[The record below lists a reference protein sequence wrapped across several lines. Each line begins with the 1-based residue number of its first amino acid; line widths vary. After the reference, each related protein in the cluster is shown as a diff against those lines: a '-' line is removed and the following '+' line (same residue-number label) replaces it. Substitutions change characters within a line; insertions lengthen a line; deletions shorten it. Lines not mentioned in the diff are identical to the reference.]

1 MNELT
6 PAARLVQQA
15 AHGLSRYRQATSERI
30 ELEGALEDVSTT
42 GDGDAW
48 LDIRAVKGLH
58 EWDLVTA
65 TVHQP
70 KAHVDALLV
79 SIGAGGRI
87 TLAGQAQATARGIA
101 KLRLSEIETING
113 VDVMKAPTPAA
124 EKD

>member
-1 MNELT
+1 MSELT

-15 AHGLSRYRQATSERI
+15 AHGLSRYRRATSERI

-65 TVHQP
+65 TVQRP
-70 KAHVDALLV
+70 KPHVDALLV
-79 SIGAGGRI
+79 AIGAGGRI
-87 TLAGQAQATARGIA
+87 TLAGQAETTAEGIA
-101 KLRLSEIETING
+101 KLRLSNIETING